1 MAGLEV
7 EGLFTAALGLAEPW
21 KVDKVELNT
30 AKRRIDFEVVHTGG
44 RMACPACGARGQP
57 VHERVRRSWRHL
69 DFFQFEAW
77 LHASIPRVGCTA
89 CGKTSQTPVPWA
101 REGSGFT
108 MLFEALA
115 ISLCQELP
123 VRQAAQMLRVADKQL
138 WRRIEHYV
146 QQARARQDMSAVRTV
161 GVDETSVRRGQQY
174 ITVVHDL
181 DAKRLLFATTGRDH
195 TSVQRFA
202 QDLRSHGGKPEQIE
216 HVCMDMSAA
225 YALGVAKSLPQARI
239 SYDRFHVVAL
249 ANAAMDEVR
258 SAEWKLEGARVKEK
272 LGPLDT
278 RERRSVLWAMRR
290 NPSGWSAAQSQAM
303 HWLQRA
309 NLKSTRAWRL
319 KMGLRQVYGQARL
332 HGDPVTAAADLK
344 RWIGWARRS
353 RLDSFKRLGATLAGH
368 FEAVVRGMFEH
379 RSNAFVEA
387 MNGLLQ
393 QAKRAARGFKC
404 AATFIS
410 IAYLRMGKLTHL
422 PTSPFVP
429 AMPRDARRTVRWV

>member
-7 EGLFTAALGLAEPW
+7 EGLFTAALGLADPW

-30 AKRRIDFEVVHTGG
+30 AKRRIDFEVIHAGG
-44 RMACPACGARGQP
+44 RLACPACGAQGQS
-57 VHERVRRSWRHL
+57 VHERVSRSWRHL

-89 CGKTSQTPVPWA
+89 CGKTSQVPVPWA

-115 ISLCQELP
+115 ISLCQDLP

-146 QQARARQDMSAVRTV
+146 QQARAAQDMGDVRLI
-161 GVDETSVRRGQQY
+161 GIDETSVCRGQQY

-181 DAKRLLFATTGRDH
+181 DAKRLLFATPGRDH
-195 TSVQRFA
+195 HTVERFA
-202 QDLRSHGGKPEQIE
+202 QDLTAHGGQRENIA
-216 HVCMDMSAA
+216 HACMDMSAA
-225 YALGVAKSLPQARI
+225 YALGVGKSLPNAQI
-239 SYDRFHVVAL
+239 SYDRYHVVAL
-249 ANAAMDEVR
+249 ANEAMDEVR
-258 SAEWKLEGARVKEK
+258 SAEWKQEAARVQAA
-272 LGPLDT
+272 LGSLGT

-319 KMGLRQVYGQARL
+319 KMGLRQVYAQARM
-332 HGDPVTAAADLK
+332 HGDADTAAADLK

-353 RLDSFKRLGATLAGH
+353 RLASFKRLGATLATH

-393 QAKRAARGFKC
+393 QAKRAARGFRN

-422 PTSPFVP
+422 PASPFAP
-429 AMPRDARRTVRWV
+429 AMPRDARHVVRWV